1 MTGPLVVLALGSI
14 FAGVLN
20 LPHVLPNPGWL
31 EHWLEPVTEL
41 SHRYWNEVHLAASTE
56 WLLMGLAT
64 AIAVAG
70 MAGAVIILKPEKLK
84 AAKEAPAETG
94 MQKVLLKKWYVDEIY
109 DALIVRPT
117 VWMSRNV
124 LWKFFDAGVIDG
136 AMVNGSAW
144 TARAVG
150 FVGSA
155 VQTGRL
161 AWYLLVFVIG
171 TLVLLRAVM

>member
-1 MTGPLVVLALGSI
+1 V
-14 FAGVLN
+14 
-20 LPHVLPNPGWL
+20 
-31 EHWLEPVTEL
+31 
-41 SHRYWNEVHLAASTE
+41 
-56 WLLMGLAT
+56 AT

-70 MAGAVIILKPEKLK
+70 MAGAVIMLKPEKLK

-94 MQKVLLKKWYVDEIY
+94 IQKVLLNKWYVDEIY

-124 LWKFFDAGVIDG
+124 LWKFFDTGVIDG